1 MTSDKKRTNSNSF
14 KLEEDNGKKLKRS
27 TVINIKQTPEE
38 ELQSKFYINQKIFE
52 NEFKENLKF
61 EILNSKPY
69 NWGTIKNIFNDELLK
84 NVRKEVINEINFTKK
99 ETDIYKVYQSGDLAN
114 LSGLSNN
121 DLQRLPNLY
130 KLRSAIYSKNFRDY
144 ISYVTGC
151 GKLSGIKT
159 DISIN
164 TYTKGCHL
172 LTHDDV
178 IGSRRVSFILYMP
191 EPGKIWKEHYGGAL
205 RLLDS
210 VVPNV
215 PQSDIHSKLIPQFN
229 QIAFFKV
236 QPGHSFHDVEEVK
249 VDKQRL
255 SIQGWFHIPQR
266 GEDGFIE
273 GEQEITEARSTLQ
286 QLESKE
292 LKEYDFPKVLLNEI
306 SPLEIK
312 EYENI
317 ENDDNNKLS
326 ENDINY
332 LKKFMNLELLKSE
345 TILKLNNVFIND
357 SVIDIYMFLNSNYSN
372 YLKNLIKHFEINEFP
387 KMPTKQSEIKFP
399 WKLAVPSHK
408 QRYLYIDGLNE
419 QDISNASEIKKINQL
434 SSTEL
439 PNFGLTQLI
448 FDLLQMQ
455 ISKKDKKSKQV
466 NDESDDDDD
475 DDGDYGYQVG
485 SKLCEL
491 VSFLKSVSFRK
502 WLRLVTGLIVV
513 KDQVL
518 IRRFRPGQ
526 DFILAT
532 QLDSNKDKDRLMDE
546 ILEATLNLTPSSNW
560 ENGEFG
566 GYELCMN
573 SQDDDEEEEEEKA
586 KNELDAEDASGK
598 EGEQKE
604 DRLNE
609 DDAAIYKSSEND
621 DSVVYTSQACWNKL
635 SLILKDSSILQ
646 FVKYVSFGAEGSRWD
661 INCSFNLQKFDDD
674 EDDE

>member
-1 MTSDKKRTNSNSF
+1 MTSDKKRANSNSF

-38 ELQSKFYINQKIFE
+38 ELQAKKYINQEILKD
-52 NEFKENLKF
+52 EFKENLKTQIS
-61 EILNSKPY
+61 ESKPY
-69 NWGTIKNIFNDELLK
+69 NWGTIRDIFDDELMQ

-114 LSGLSNN
+114 LSGLSSD
-121 DLQRLPNLY
+121 DLQRLPSLY
-130 KLRSAIYSKNFRDY
+130 KLRSAIYSKTFRDY
-144 ISYVTGC
+144 VSYVTGC

-191 EPGKIWKEHYGGAL
+191 EIGKTWKEHYGGAL

-215 PQSDIHSKLIPQFN
+215 PQSDIHSKLVPQFN
-229 QIAFFKV
+229 QIAFFRV

-273 GEQEITEARSTLQ
+273 GEQELTEARSTLQ

-292 LKEYDFPKVLLNEI
+292 LKEYDFPKILLNEI

-312 EYENI
+312 EYEKLGDG
-317 ENDDNNKLS
+317 DDDTLS
-326 ENDINY
+326 EYDTEY
-332 LKKFMNLELLKSE
+332 LSKFMNLELLKKE
-345 TILKLNNVFIND
+345 TILKLNDVFVND
-357 SVIDIYMFLNSNYSN
+357 SVIDIYMFLNSTYSD

-387 KMPTKQSEIKFP
+387 KMPTKQSEVKFP

-408 QRYLYIDGLNE
+408 QRYLYIDGLNK
-419 QDISNASEIKKINQL
+419 QDISTAAEIRKINQL
-434 SSTEL
+434 ASSEL
-439 PNFGLTQLI
+439 PNFGLTKLV

-455 ISKKDKKSKQV
+455 ISKKEKKSKQKQDGN

-475 DDGDYGYQVG
+475 EDDGDYGYEVG

-491 VSFLKSVSFRK
+491 ASFLKSVSFRK
-502 WLRLVTGLIVV
+502 WLRLVTGLVVV

-573 SQDDDEEEEEEKA
+573 SQDDDEDSEADGEKEEEKD
-586 KNELDAEDASGK
+586 E
-598 EGEQKE
+598 
-604 DRLNE
+604 RLNE

-661 INCSFNLQKFDDD
+661 INCSFNLQKFDDEGED
-674 EDDE
+674 EE

>member
-1 MTSDKKRTNSNSF
+1 MTSDKKRANSNSF

-38 ELQSKFYINQKIFE
+38 ELQAKKYINQEILKD
-52 NEFKENLKF
+52 EFKENLKTQIS
-61 EILNSKPY
+61 ESKPY
-69 NWGTIKNIFNDELLK
+69 NWGTIRDIFDDELMQ

-114 LSGLSNN
+114 LSGLSSD
-121 DLQRLPNLY
+121 DLQRLPSLY
-130 KLRSAIYSKNFRDY
+130 KLRSAIYSKTFRDY
-144 ISYVTGC
+144 VSYVTGC

-191 EPGKIWKEHYGGAL
+191 EIGKTWKEHYGGAL

-215 PQSDIHSKLIPQFN
+215 PQSDIHSKLVPQFN
-229 QIAFFKV
+229 QIAFFRV

-273 GEQEITEARSTLQ
+273 GEQELTEARSTLQ

-292 LKEYDFPKVLLNEI
+292 LKEYDFPKILLNEI

-312 EYENI
+312 EYEKLGDG
-317 ENDDNNKLS
+317 DDDTLS
-326 ENDINY
+326 EYDTEY
-332 LKKFMNLELLKSE
+332 LSKFMNLELLQKE
-345 TILKLNNVFIND
+345 TILKLNDVFVND
-357 SVIDIYMFLNSNYSN
+357 SVIDIYMFLNSTYSD

-387 KMPTKQSEIKFP
+387 KMPTKQSEVKFP

-419 QDISNASEIKKINQL
+419 QDISTAAEIRKINQL
-434 SSTEL
+434 ASSEL
-439 PNFGLTQLI
+439 PNFGLTKLV

-455 ISKKDKKSKQV
+455 ISKKEEKSKQKQDG
-466 NDESDDDDD
+466 NNNESDDDDD
-475 DDGDYGYQVG
+475 DDEDDGDYGYEVG

-491 VSFLKSVSFRK
+491 ASFLKSISFRK
-502 WLRLVTGLIVV
+502 WLRLVTGLVVV
-513 KDQVL
+513 KDQIL

-573 SQDDDEEEEEEKA
+573 SQDDDEDSEADGEKEEKD
-586 KNELDAEDASGK
+586 E
-598 EGEQKE
+598 
-604 DRLNE
+604 RLNE
-609 DDAAIYKSSEND
+609 DDAAIYKSSEKD

-661 INCSFNLQKFDDD
+661 INCSFNLQKFDDES

>member
-1 MTSDKKRTNSNSF
+1 MTSDKKRANSNSF

-38 ELQSKFYINQKIFE
+38 ELQAKKYINQEILKD
-52 NEFKENLKF
+52 EFKENLKTQIS
-61 EILNSKPY
+61 ESKPY
-69 NWGTIKNIFNDELLK
+69 NWGTIRDIFDDELMQ

-114 LSGLSNN
+114 LSGLSSD
-121 DLQRLPNLY
+121 DLQRLPSLY
-130 KLRSAIYSKNFRDY
+130 KLRSAIYSKTFRDY
-144 ISYVTGC
+144 VSYVTGC

-191 EPGKIWKEHYGGAL
+191 EIGKTWKEHYGGAL

-215 PQSDIHSKLIPQFN
+215 PQSDIHSKLVPQFN
-229 QIAFFKV
+229 QIAFFRV

-273 GEQEITEARSTLQ
+273 GEQELTEARSTLQ

-292 LKEYDFPKVLLNEI
+292 LKEYDFPKILLNEI

-312 EYENI
+312 EYEKLGDG
-317 ENDDNNKLS
+317 DDDTLS
-326 ENDINY
+326 EYDTEY
-332 LKKFMNLELLKSE
+332 LSKFMNLELLKKE
-345 TILKLNNVFIND
+345 TILKLNDVFVND
-357 SVIDIYMFLNSNYSN
+357 SVIDIYMFLNSTYSD

-387 KMPTKQSEIKFP
+387 KMPTKQSEVKFP

-419 QDISNASEIKKINQL
+419 QDISTAAEIRKINQL
-434 SSTEL
+434 ASSEL
-439 PNFGLTQLI
+439 PNFGLTKLV

-455 ISKKDKKSKQV
+455 ISKKEEKSKQKQDG
-466 NDESDDDDD
+466 NNNESDDDDD
-475 DDGDYGYQVG
+475 DDEDDGDYGYEVG

-491 VSFLKSVSFRK
+491 ASFLKSISFRK
-502 WLRLVTGLIVV
+502 WLRLVTGLVVV
-513 KDQVL
+513 KDQIL

-573 SQDDDEEEEEEKA
+573 SQDDDEDSEADGEKEEEKD
-586 KNELDAEDASGK
+586 E
-598 EGEQKE
+598 
-604 DRLNE
+604 RLNE
-609 DDAAIYKSSEND
+609 DDAAIYKSSEKD

-661 INCSFNLQKFDDD
+661 INCSFNLQKFDDES